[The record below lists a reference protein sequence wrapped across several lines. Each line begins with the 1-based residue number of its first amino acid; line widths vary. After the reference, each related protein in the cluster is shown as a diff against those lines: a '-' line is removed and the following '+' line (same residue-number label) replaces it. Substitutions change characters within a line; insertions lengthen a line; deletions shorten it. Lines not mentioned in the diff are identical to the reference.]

1 MTFRIVKGVTRTY
14 TVGSYAADEET
25 VVMVSTRYVAG
36 GPIVLVC
43 PGVSATAWDYSP
55 DKLSQRRWHALRRL
69 ADAGCVVCVGTF
81 ADTGDGGSSWGNEP
95 GRTRMSQAITWL
107 GQQYRADTSRVG
119 IIGDSEGGVLA
130 LNFLWRNPDITRAVI
145 TQLSPVN
152 VDRLYQD
159 NSIVQATVDMAFDT
173 LGGWEANK
181 ATHDPWLNM
190 DKVAPYGDRVRFYV
204 SENDGLA
211 PLRDQQIYAERTK
224 VEVVP
229 VGAIG
234 HSYNTALVDPAEV
247 AGFILARL

>member
-1 MTFRIVKGVTRTY
+1 MTFRVVKGVTRVY

-25 VVMVSTRYVAG
+25 MVMVSTRYVAG

-43 PGVSATAWDYSP
+43 PGAATTAWGYSP
-55 DKLSQRRWHALRRL
+55 EFSQRRWHVLRRL

-81 ADTGDGGSSWGNEP
+81 SDPDDGGSSWGNEP

-130 LNFLWRNPDITRAVI
+130 LNFLWRNPDITRAVV

-152 VDRLYQD
+152 VDSLYQS
-159 NSIVQATVDMAFDT
+159 NGIVQATIDIAFDT

-190 DKVAPYGDRVRFYV
+190 DKVAPYSDRVRFYV
-204 SENDGLA
+204 SEDDVLV
-211 PLRDQQIYAERTK
+211 PLRDQQIYAEHTK

-234 HSYNTALVDPAEV
+234 HDFNKALVDPAEI